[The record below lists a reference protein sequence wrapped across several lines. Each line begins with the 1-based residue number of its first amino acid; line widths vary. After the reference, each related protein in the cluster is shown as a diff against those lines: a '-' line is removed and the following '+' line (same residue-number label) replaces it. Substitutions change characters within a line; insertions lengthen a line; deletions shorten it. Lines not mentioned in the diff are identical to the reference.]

1 MAPKPNSQPAIAND
15 DQMLD
20 KITAGM
26 DRVTAAILEEYYL
39 GYRNM
44 GKSMSQAAQYAIRDY
59 MNDGFDIE
67 NAARRG

>member
-1 MAPKPNSQPAIAND
+1 
-15 DQMLD
+15 
-20 KITAGM
+20 
-26 DRVTAAILEEYYL
+26 
-39 GYRNM
+39 M